1 MRCDLVTSSCV
12 GGREAAV
19 SERRGFMNSPLK
31 TAANEIIVHP
41 LKQKKS
47 PSAELSPELK
57 LVQDALFK
65 HVGKP
70 IPRKEDGRLI
80 TGEGRFSDDFSLPGQ
95 TYAAV
100 VRSPYPHARILGI
113 DKTEALASPGV
124 LLVLTGEDLRAD
136 GLKDI
141 PHNPI
146 PSTNFDMKLRAKDG
160 SKAFTGPHHLLP
172 TDKARHVGEAVA
184 IVVAETAAQAADGA
198 EKVLVDWEELPY
210 VTDTAIAAEPGA
222 PTIWDEVP
230 DNVFIDTTFGDREG
244 TDAAFAA
251 ADHVVKAQ
259 FHIHRVTAVTME
271 PRASLG
277 HYDPET
283 KRYTLYAGS
292 GGAVRQK
299 NELSKVLGIEPN
311 ELRVLSFDVGGNF
324 GARNR
329 VYVEFGLV
337 LWASRKLARPV
348 KYTATRSEAFL
359 TDYQGRDL
367 VTKVELALRK
377 DGKFLAMRAD
387 NLSNVGG
394 RAVSLSPLSK
404 GSGLITG
411 SYDIPY
417 ATLRARAVF
426 SNTMCTQAYRSSGRP
441 EVTYAIERLV
451 ELAADQLG
459 FDKLELRRMNLIPPS
474 AMPYTNAVGSVYD
487 SGEYEKN
494 MDRALEISEWA
505 TFDARK
511 AEAARRGKLLGRGFA
526 NYVESS
532 IGTPKERAEI
542 EIKDEGNIEV
552 VIGTQPSGQGHETSF
567 AQVVADMIQV
577 PVEKVWIVLGDTDI
591 VSVGGGSH
599 SGRSMRHAGTVMAM
613 ASADLLAEG
622 RKRAAELF
630 GSAEDEV
637 GFEGGVFKLVD
648 SNRTID
654 IFELGRRTRS
664 THGPLRVV
672 RDNEMHTP
680 VYPNG
685 AAVCEV
691 EVDRET
697 GHVQIARYSTI
708 DDVGRCINPLI
719 VHGQTHGGIAQGVG
733 QAMWELCAI
742 DPTSGQPLAGS
753 LMDYGMPRS
762 DNMPSFKCEIAEV
775 ISPTN
780 PLGIKAGGEGGTT
793 PALATVVNAVVDALR
808 EFGVKDIQMPV
819 TPANVWRAMNSG
831 RKASSG
837 DIYE

>member
-1 MRCDLVTSSCV
+1 
-12 GGREAAV
+12 
-19 SERRGFMNSPLK
+19 MNSPLK
-31 TAANEIIVHP
+31 TAAPDVIVHP
-41 LKQKKS
+41 LKQPKS
-47 PSAELSPELK
+47 ASAELSPEMK
-57 LVQDALFK
+57 LVQEALFK

-80 TGEGRFSDDFSLPGQ
+80 TGKGRFSDDFSLPGQ
-95 TYAAV
+95 TYAAI
-100 VRSPYPHARILGI
+100 VRSPYPHARINGI
-113 DKTEALASPGV
+113 DKTEALASEGV
-124 LLVLTGEDLRAD
+124 LLVLTGEDILAD
-136 GLKDI
+136 GIKDV
-141 PHNPI
+141 PHNPV

-160 SKAFTGPHHLLP
+160 SHAFTGPHFLLP
-172 TDKARHVGEAVA
+172 ADKARHVGEAVA

-198 EKVLVDWEELPY
+198 EKVMVDWEELPW
-210 VTDTAIAAEPGA
+210 VTDTAKAAEPGA

-230 DNVFIDTTFGDREG
+230 DNVFIDTTFGDIEA
-244 TDAAFAA
+244 TNKALET
-251 ADHVVKAQ
+251 ADHVVKGE
-259 FHIHRVTAVTME
+259 FHIHRVTGVTME
-271 PRASLG
+271 PRSSLG
-277 HYDPET
+277 SYDPET

-299 NELSKVLGIEPN
+299 NELSKVLGIEPKD
-311 ELRVLSFDVGGNF
+311 LRVLSFDVGGNF
-324 GARNR
+324 GTRNR

-337 LWASRKLARPV
+337 LWASRKIGRPV
-348 KYTATRSEAFL
+348 KFTATRSESFL

-367 VTKVELALRK
+367 VVKAELALNK
-377 DGKFLAMRAD
+377 DGKFLALRSD

-411 SYDIPY
+411 SYDIPF
-417 ATLRARAVF
+417 AVLRARAVF

-441 EVTYAIERLV
+441 EVTFVIERMC

-459 FDKLELRRMNLIPPS
+459 FDKLELRRMNLVPPS

-494 MDRALEISEWA
+494 MDRALVLSEWN

-511 AEAARRGKLLGRGFA
+511 AEAAKRGKILGRGFA

-542 EIKDEGNIEV
+542 EIKEDGNIEV
-552 VIGTQPSGQGHETSF
+552 IIGTQPSGQGHETSF

-577 PVEKVWIVLGDTDI
+577 PVEKVWIVIGDTDI

-630 GSAEDEV
+630 GSTPDQID
-637 GFEGGVFKLVD
+637 FEGAVFKLKN
-648 SNRTID
+648 SNQTID
-654 IFELGRRTRS
+654 IFELGRRTKAS
-664 THGPLRVV
+664 HGKLRVI

-680 VYPNG
+680 VFPNG

-691 EVDRET
+691 EVDRDT
-697 GHVQIARYSTI
+697 GHVQIVRYTTI

-742 DPTSGQPLAGS
+742 DPNSGQPLAGS

-762 DNMPSFKCEIAEV
+762 DTMPTFNCEIAEV
-775 ISPTN
+775 FSPTN

-793 PALATVVNAVVDALR
+793 PALATVVNAVIDALS

-819 TPANVWRAMNSG
+819 TPATVWRAMNNG
-831 RKASSG
+831 RKAS
-837 DIYE
+837 

>member
-1 MRCDLVTSSCV
+1 
-12 GGREAAV
+12 
-19 SERRGFMNSPLK
+19 MNSPLK
-31 TAANEIIVHP
+31 TAAPDAIVHP
-41 LKQKKS
+41 LKQQK
-47 PSAELSPELK
+47 PESAELSPEMK
-57 LVQDALFK
+57 LVQEALFK

-80 TGEGRFSDDFSLPGQ
+80 TGKGRFSDDFWLPGQ
-95 TYAAV
+95 TYAAI
-100 VRSPYPHARILGI
+100 VRSPYPHARINGI

-124 LLVLTGEDLRAD
+124 LLVLTGEDILAD
-136 GLKDI
+136 GIRDI
-141 PHNPI
+141 PHNPV

-160 SKAFTGPHHLLP
+160 SHAFTGPHFLLP
-172 TDKARHVGEAVA
+172 SDKARHVGEAVA

-198 EKVLVDWEELPY
+198 EKVMVDWEELPF
-210 VTDTAIAAEPGA
+210 VTDTAKAAEPGA

-230 DNVFIDTTFGDREG
+230 DNVFIDTTFGDVEG
-244 TDAAFAA
+244 TNAAFAT
-251 ADHVVKAQ
+251 ADHVVKAE
-259 FHIHRVTAVTME
+259 FHVHRVTGVTME

-277 HYDPET
+277 SYDPET

-299 NELSKVLGIEPN
+299 NELSKVLGIEPKD
-311 ELRVLSFDVGGNF
+311 LRVLSFDVGGNF
-324 GARNR
+324 GTRNR

-337 LWASRKLARPV
+337 LWASAKIGRPV
-348 KYTATRSEAFL
+348 KFTATRSESFL

-367 VTKVELALRK
+367 VSKVELAIRK
-377 DGKFLAMRAD
+377 DGKFLALRSD

-441 EVTYAIERLV
+441 EVTFAIERMC

-494 MDRALEISEWA
+494 MDRALEIAEWH
-505 TFDARK
+505 TFDTRK
-511 AEAARRGKLLGRGFA
+511 AEAAQRGKLLGRGFA

-542 EIKDEGNIEV
+542 EIKEDGNIEV
-552 VIGTQPSGQGHETSF
+552 IIGTQPSGQGHETSF
-567 AQVVADMIQV
+567 AQVVADMLQV
-577 PVEKVWIVLGDTDI
+577 PVEKVWIVLGDTDV

-622 RKRAAELF
+622 RKRSADLL
-630 GSAEDEV
+630 GSTPDQID
-637 GFEGGVFKLVD
+637 FEGGVFKLRN
-648 SNRTID
+648 SNQTID
-654 IFELGRRTRS
+654 IFELGRRTRAS
-664 THGPLRVV
+664 HGPLRVI

-680 VYPNG
+680 VFPNG
-685 AAVCEV
+685 AAICEV
-691 EVDRET
+691 EIDRDT
-697 GHVQIARYSTI
+697 GHVQIVRYTTI

-742 DPTSGQPLAGS
+742 DPVSGQPLAGS

-762 DNMPSFKCEIAEV
+762 DSMPSFNCEIAEV
-775 ISPTN
+775 FSPTN

-793 PALATVVNAVVDALR
+793 PALATVVNAVVDALS

-819 TPANVWRAMNSG
+819 TPANVWRAMNNG
-831 RKASSG
+831 RKAS
-837 DIYE
+837 

>member
-1 MRCDLVTSSCV
+1 
-12 GGREAAV
+12 
-19 SERRGFMNSPLK
+19 MNSTLK
-31 TAANEIIVHP
+31 TADTEEIVHP
-41 LKQKKS
+41 LKQPK
-47 PSAELSPELK
+47 PDSAVVSPEMK
-57 LVQDALFK
+57 LVQEALFK

-80 TGEGRFSDDFSLPGQ
+80 TGKGRFSDDFSLPGQ
-95 TYAAV
+95 TYAAI
-100 VRSPYPHARILGI
+100 VRSPYPHARIVGI

-124 LLVLTGEDLRAD
+124 LLVLTGEDILAD
-136 GLKDI
+136 DIKDI
-141 PHNPI
+141 PHNPV

-160 SKAFTGPHHLLP
+160 SHAFTGPHYLLP
-172 TDKARHVGEAVA
+172 ADKARHVGEAVA

-198 EKVLVDWEELPY
+198 EKVIVDWEELPF
-210 VTDTAIAAEPGA
+210 VTDTAKAAEPGA

-230 DNVFIDTTFGDREG
+230 DNVFIDTTFGDIKG
-244 TDAAFAA
+244 TNAAFAK
-251 ADHVVKAQ
+251 ADHVVKAE
-259 FHIHRVTAVTME
+259 FHIQRVTGVTME
-271 PRASLG
+271 PRSSLG
-277 HYDPET
+277 SYDPET
-283 KRYTLYAGS
+283 RRYTLYAGS

-299 NELSKVLGIEPN
+299 NELSKVLGIEPSD
-311 ELRVLSFDVGGNF
+311 LRVLSFDVGGNF
-324 GARNR
+324 GTRNR

-337 LWASRKLARPV
+337 LWASAKIGRPV
-348 KYTATRSEAFL
+348 KYTATRSESFL

-367 VTKVELALRK
+367 VVKIELALRK
-377 DGKFLAMRAD
+377 DGKFLALRSD

-441 EVTYAIERLV
+441 EVTFAIERMC

-494 MDRALEISEWA
+494 MDRALELSEWN
-505 TFDARK
+505 TFEARK
-511 AEAARRGKLLGRGFA
+511 AEAAKRGKLLGRGFA

-542 EIKDEGNIEV
+542 EIKDDETIEV

-622 RKRAAELF
+622 RKRAAELL
-630 GSAEDEV
+630 GSPPDQID
-637 GFEGGVFKLVD
+637 FEAGVFKLRN

-654 IFELGRRTRS
+654 IFELGRRTRAS
-664 THGPLRVV
+664 LGRLRVV
-672 RDNEMHTP
+672 KDNEMHTP

-691 EVDRET
+691 EVDRDT
-697 GHVQIARYSTI
+697 GHVQIVRYTTI

-742 DPTSGQPLAGS
+742 DPGSGQPLAGS
-753 LMDYGMPRS
+753 FMDYGLPRS
-762 DNMPSFKCEIAEV
+762 DTMPTFKCEIAEV

-793 PALATVVNAVVDALR
+793 PALATVVNAVVDALS

-831 RKASSG
+831 RKAS
-837 DIYE
+837 

>member
-1 MRCDLVTSSCV
+1 MK
-12 GGREAAV
+12 
-19 SERRGFMNSPLK
+19 SPLQ
-31 TAANEIIVHP
+31 TIAPDVIMHP
-41 LKQKKS
+41 LKQPK
-47 PSAELSPELK
+47 PESAELSPEMK
-57 LVQDALFK
+57 LVREALFK

-80 TGEGRFSDDFSLPGQ
+80 TGKGRFSDDFSLPGQ
-95 TYAAV
+95 TYAAI

-113 DKTEALASPGV
+113 DKSEASASEGV
-124 LLVLTGEDLRAD
+124 LLVLTGEDILAD
-136 GLKDI
+136 DIKPI
-141 PHNPI
+141 PHNPV

-160 SKAFTGPHHLLP
+160 SHAFTGPHYLLP
-172 TDKARHVGEAVA
+172 SDKARHVGEAVA

-198 EKVLVDWEELPY
+198 EKVVIDWEELPY
-210 VTDTAIAAEPGA
+210 VTDTAKAAAPGA

-230 DNVFIDTTFGDREG
+230 DNVFIDTTFGDKEG
-244 TDAAFAA
+244 TDAAFAR
-251 ADHVVKAQ
+251 ADHVVKAE
-259 FHIHRVTAVTME
+259 FHIQRVTGVTME
-271 PRASLG
+271 PRSSLG
-277 HYDPET
+277 SYDPET
-283 KRYTLYAGS
+283 GRYTLYAGS

-299 NELSKVLGIEPN
+299 NELSKVLGIEPKD
-311 ELRVLSFDVGGNF
+311 LRVLSFDVGGNF
-324 GARNR
+324 GTRNR

-337 LWASRKLARPV
+337 LWASAKIGRPV
-348 KYTATRSEAFL
+348 KYTATRSESFL

-367 VTKVELALRK
+367 VTKVELAIRK

-494 MDRALEISEWA
+494 MDRALELSGWA

-511 AEAARRGKLLGRGFA
+511 AEAATRGKLLGRGFA

-542 EIKDEGNIEV
+542 EIKDDGNIEV

-622 RKRAAELF
+622 RKRAAELL
-630 GSAEDEV
+630 GSTADRID
-637 GFEGGVFKLVD
+637 FEGGVFKLRN

-654 IFELGRRTRS
+654 IFELGRRTRES
-664 THGPLRVV
+664 HGPLRVV
-672 RDNEMHTP
+672 KDNEMHTP
-680 VYPNG
+680 VFPNG

-691 EVDRET
+691 EIDRDT
-697 GHVQIARYSTI
+697 GHVQIVRYTTI

-742 DPTSGQPLAGS
+742 DQNSGQPLAGS
-753 LMDYGMPRS
+753 FMDYGLPRS
-762 DNMPSFKCEIAEV
+762 DTMPSFECEIAEV

-793 PALATVVNAVVDALR
+793 PALATVVNAVVDALS

-819 TPANVWRAMNSG
+819 TPANVWRVMNSG
-831 RKASSG
+831 RKAS
-837 DIYE
+837 

>member
-1 MRCDLVTSSCV
+1 
-12 GGREAAV
+12 
-19 SERRGFMNSPLK
+19 MNSPLK
-31 TAANEIIVHP
+31 TAAPDVIVHP
-41 LKQKKS
+41 LKQPKS
-47 PSAELSPELK
+47 DSAELSPEMK
-57 LVQDALFK
+57 LVQEALFK

-80 TGEGRFSDDFSLPGQ
+80 TGKGRFSDDFSLPGQ
-95 TYAAV
+95 TYAAI
-100 VRSPYPHARILGI
+100 VRSPYPHARINGI
-113 DKTEALASPGV
+113 DKTEALASEGV
-124 LLVLTGEDLRAD
+124 LLVLTGQDILAD
-136 GLKDI
+136 GIKDV
-141 PHNPI
+141 PHNPV

-160 SKAFTGPHHLLP
+160 SNAFTGPHFLLP
-172 TDKARHVGEAVA
+172 ADKARHVGEAVA

-198 EKVLVDWEELPY
+198 EKVMVDWEELPW
-210 VTDTAIAAEPGA
+210 VTDTAKAAAPGA

-230 DNVFIDTTFGDREG
+230 DNVFIDTTFGDVEG
-244 TDAAFAA
+244 TNAVFET
-251 ADHVVKAQ
+251 ADHVVKGE
-259 FHIHRVTAVTME
+259 FHIHRVTGVTME

-277 HYDPET
+277 SYDPET

-299 NELSKVLGIEPN
+299 NELSKVLGIEPKD
-311 ELRVLSFDVGGNF
+311 LRVLSFDVGGNF
-324 GARNR
+324 GTRNR

-337 LWASRKLARPV
+337 LWASRKIGRPV
-348 KYTATRSEAFL
+348 KFTATRSESFL

-367 VTKVELALRK
+367 VVKAELALNK
-377 DGKFLAMRAD
+377 DGKFLALRSD

-411 SYDIPY
+411 SYDIPF
-417 ATLRARAVF
+417 AVLRARAVF

-441 EVTYAIERLV
+441 EVTYVIERMC

-459 FDKLELRRMNLIPPS
+459 FDKLELRRMNLVPPS

-494 MDRALEISEWA
+494 MDRALELSQWY

-511 AEAARRGKLLGRGFA
+511 AEAAKRGKILGRGFA

-542 EIKDEGNIEV
+542 EIKEDGNIEV
-552 VIGTQPSGQGHETSF
+552 IIGTQPSGQGHETSF

-577 PVEKVWIVLGDTDI
+577 PVEKVWIVIGDTDI

-630 GSAEDEV
+630 GSTPDQID
-637 GFEGGVFKLVD
+637 FEGAVFKLKN
-648 SNRTID
+648 SNQTID
-654 IFELGRRTRS
+654 IFELGRRTKAS
-664 THGPLRVV
+664 HGTLRVI

-680 VYPNG
+680 VFPNG

-697 GHVQIARYSTI
+697 GHVQIVRYTTI

-742 DPTSGQPLAGS
+742 DPNSGQPLAGS

-762 DNMPSFKCEIAEV
+762 DTMPTFNCEIAEV
-775 ISPTN
+775 FSPTN

-793 PALATVVNAVVDALR
+793 PALATVVNAVVDALS

-819 TPANVWRAMNSG
+819 TPATVWRAMNGGMNNG
-831 RKASSG
+831 RKAS
-837 DIYE
+837 

>member
-1 MRCDLVTSSCV
+1 MDSTLKSASS
-12 GGREAAV
+12 E
-19 SERRGFMNSPLK
+19 M
-31 TAANEIIVHP
+31 IVHP
-41 LKQKKS
+41 LKQPK
-47 PSAELSPELK
+47 PDPAELSPEMK
-57 LVQDALFK
+57 LVQEVLFK

-70 IPRKEDGRLI
+70 IPRKEDRRLI
-80 TGEGRFSDDFSLPGQ
+80 TGKGRFSDDFSLPGQ
-95 TYAAV
+95 TYAAI

-124 LLVLTGEDLRAD
+124 LCVLIGEDVLAD
-136 GLKDI
+136 NLLPI
-141 PHNPI
+141 PHNPV
-146 PSTNFDMKLRAKDG
+146 PSTNFDMKL
-160 SKAFTGPHHLLP
+160 TGPGGTKPFIGPHYLLP
-172 TDKARHVGEAVA
+172 ADKARHVGEAVA
-184 IVVAETAAQAADGA
+184 IVVAETAAQAADAA
-198 EKVLVDWEELPY
+198 EKVFVDYEELPF
-210 VTDTAIAAEPGA
+210 VTETAAAASPGA
-222 PTIWDEVP
+222 PAVWDEVP
-230 DNVFIDTTFGDREG
+230 DNVFIDTEFGDKEG
-244 TDAAFAA
+244 TDAAFAQ
-251 ADHVVKAQ
+251 ADHVVKAE
-259 FHIHRVTAVTME
+259 FHIHRVTAVTLE
-271 PRASLG
+271 PRAALG
-277 HYDPET
+277 HFDSET
-283 KRYTLYAGS
+283 KRFTLYAGS

-299 NELSKVLGIEPN
+299 NELSKVLGIEPKD
-311 ELRVLSFDVGGNF
+311 LRVLSFDVGGNF

-337 LWASRKLARPV
+337 LWASRKIGRPV

-367 VTKVELALRK
+367 VTKVELAIRK

-387 NLSNVGG
+387 NLSNVGA

-459 FDKLELRRMNLIPPS
+459 FDKLELRRMNLIPPT

-494 MDRALEISEWA
+494 MNRVLELAEWD
-505 TFDARK
+505 TFEERK
-511 AEAARRGKLLGRGFA
+511 AEAAKRGKLLGRGFA

-542 EIKDEGNIEV
+542 EIKDDRTVEV
-552 VIGTQPSGQGHETSF
+552 IIGTQPSGQGHETSF
-567 AQVVADMIQV
+567 AQVVADMIQI

-622 RKRAAELF
+622 KKRAADVL
-630 GSAEDEV
+630 GSTADQID
-637 GFEGGVFKLVD
+637 FESGYFKLR
-648 SNRTID
+648 NTNQAID
-654 IFELGRRTRS
+654 IFELGRKTRD

-680 VYPNG
+680 VFPNG

-691 EVDRET
+691 EIDRET
-697 GHVQIARYSTI
+697 GFVEITRYTTI

-742 DPTSGQPLAGS
+742 DQNSGQPIAGS

-793 PALATVVNAVVDALR
+793 PALATVANAVVDALK
-808 EFGVKDIQMPV
+808 EFGVKDIQMPL
-819 TPANVWRAMNSG
+819 TPAKVWRAMNNG
-831 RKASSG
+831 RAQQAR
-837 DIYE
+837 

>member
-1 MRCDLVTSSCV
+1 
-12 GGREAAV
+12 
-19 SERRGFMNSPLK
+19 MNSTLK
-31 TAANEIIVHP
+31 TADTEEIVHP
-41 LKQKKS
+41 LKQPK
-47 PSAELSPELK
+47 PDSAVVSPEMK
-57 LVQDALFK
+57 LVQEALFK

-80 TGEGRFSDDFSLPGQ
+80 TGKGRFSDDFSLPGQ
-95 TYAAV
+95 TYAAI
-100 VRSPYPHARILGI
+100 VRSPYPHARIVGI

-124 LLVLTGEDLRAD
+124 LLVLTGEDILAE
-136 GLKDI
+136 GIKDI
-141 PHNPI
+141 PHNPV

-160 SKAFTGPHHLLP
+160 SHAFTGPHYLLP
-172 TDKARHVGEAVA
+172 ADKARHVGEAVA

-198 EKVLVDWEELPY
+198 EKVMVDWEELPF
-210 VTDTAIAAEPGA
+210 VTDTAKAAEPGA

-230 DNVFIDTTFGDREG
+230 DNVFIDTTFGDIEG
-244 TDAAFAA
+244 TNAAFAK
-251 ADHVVKAQ
+251 ADHVVKAE
-259 FHIHRVTAVTME
+259 FHIQRVTGVTME
-271 PRASLG
+271 PRSSLG
-277 HYDPET
+277 SYDPET
-283 KRYTLYAGS
+283 RRYTLYAGS

-311 ELRVLSFDVGGNF
+311 DLRVLSFDVGGNF
-324 GARNR
+324 GTRNR

-337 LWASRKLARPV
+337 LWASAKIGRPV
-348 KYTATRSEAFL
+348 KYTATRSESFL

-367 VTKVELALRK
+367 VVKIELALRK
-377 DGKFLAMRAD
+377 DGKFLALRSD

-441 EVTYAIERLV
+441 EVTFAIERMC

-487 SGEYEKN
+487 SGEYEMN
-494 MDRALEISEWA
+494 MDRALELSEWN
-505 TFDARK
+505 TFEARK
-511 AEAARRGKLLGRGFA
+511 AEAAKRGKLLGRGFA

-542 EIKDEGNIEV
+542 EIKDDGTIEV

-622 RKRAAELF
+622 RKRAAELL
-630 GSAEDEV
+630 GSTPDQID
-637 GFEGGVFKLVD
+637 FEGGVFKLRN

-654 IFELGRRTRS
+654 IFELGRRTRAS
-664 THGPLRVV
+664 LGKLRVV
-672 RDNEMHTP
+672 KDNEMHTP

-691 EVDRET
+691 EIDRDT
-697 GHVQIARYSTI
+697 GHVQIVRYTTI

-742 DPTSGQPLAGS
+742 DQGSGQPLAGS
-753 LMDYGMPRS
+753 FMDYGLPRS
-762 DNMPSFKCEIAEV
+762 DTMPTFKCEIAEV

-793 PALATVVNAVVDALR
+793 PALATVVNAVVDALG

-831 RKASSG
+831 RKAS
-837 DIYE
+837 